1 MNKKFDLYV
10 KNFEVK
16 VDKDIKNDGVIRIK
30 GFANKYK
37 DDNGQVVVDRS
48 QESVLPTAYKLENF
62 MKNPILLYQHNYNQP
77 IGKVININLT
87 DKGLEIEAEVYKE
100 ANPSAFT
107 LIQKGVL
114 KALSIGF
121 VGKDFLYDD
130 HKDIWYW
137 TDIELYEIS
146 VVSIPDNQDSL
157 FTELLEAPCQDGIC
171 LLGIKDYNKKRIQVK
186 EKAIKNSEISTRAWS
201 EVDKTKLGQDL
212 AELGKESYIKEAYL
226 VVGDIEKRS
235 TWKFPHHELKGEDLV
250 VNKNGVTS
258 AYAALQG
265 ARNNPDITSEDKK
278 ASAQHLLKHYRE
290 MKKQGLVE
298 EIPSDLEE
306 MAKGIFNVDTKNA
319 PQVNNKEDNQD
330 SNVTNND
337 TVNPQTTNEGGNQE
351 DNSQNKT
358 DDDKQDENNNPEPK
372 IEVSKELLEN
382 FITEQAKNEEGLN
395 TLLELYSKLEQTINE
410 SLKDYLENN
419 KE

>member
-16 VDKDIKNDGVIRIK
+16 VDKDVKNDDVIRIK

-37 DDNGQVVVDRS
+37 DDNGQIVVDRS
-48 QESVLPTAYKLENF
+48 QESVLPSAYKIENF
-62 MKNPILLYQHNYNQP
+62 MKNPILLYQHNSNQP

-100 ANPSAFT
+100 ANPSVFA

-114 KALSIGF
+114 KSFSIGF
-121 VGKDFLYDD
+121 LGKDFIYDEK
-130 HKDIWYW
+130 KDIWYW
-137 TDIELYEIS
+137 TDVELLEVS
-146 VVSIPDNQDSL
+146 VVSVPDNQDSL

-212 AELGKESYIKEAYL
+212 VDLGKTSYIKEAYL

-235 TWKFPHHELKGEDLV
+235 TWKFPHHELKGGDLI
-250 VNKNGVTS
+250 VNKNGVTA

-265 ARNNPDITSEDKK
+265 ARNNPDISNDEKQ
-278 ASAQHLLKHYRE
+278 ASAKHLLRHYRE
-290 MKKQGLVE
+290 MKKQGLIE
-298 EIPSDLEE
+298 EIPSELED
-306 MAKGIFNVDTKNA
+306 MAKGIFDVATKDVNED
-319 PQVNNKEDNQD
+319 NNKEDKQD

-337 TVNPQTTNEGGNQE
+337 NANPQNNDEGGNQE
-351 DNSQNKT
+351 DNSQNNAKEN
-358 DDDKQDENNNPEPK
+358 KQEDNNSAEPK
-372 IEVSKELLEN
+372 IDVSKELVEN

-395 TLLELYSKLEQTINE
+395 ILLELYSKLEETINT
-410 SLKDYLENN
+410 SLQEYLNEN